1 MISTSHRKTNVSV
14 GYANAVGVLFLI
26 IIAVIVTAAFIGI
39 WGIERLAAGFDV
51 LANTNPLILLAGLFI
66 SIAVHELLHGV
77 GFVMGGMRW
86 RDVKFGVFWQAL
98 TPYATSPV
106 PMRVHTYRVATSL
119 PGLVLGLLPTVTG
132 VVTGHGAVTLYGA
145 FMLAAAG
152 GDAIVLWVTRHL
164 AKDVLVRDCHHAVG
178 CEVIESEA

>member
-1 MISTSHRKTNVSV
+1 MTSDRKTNVSV
-14 GYANAVGVLFLI
+14 GYANAVGVVLLI
-26 IIAVIVTAAFIGI
+26 VIAALVAAVFIAI
-39 WGIERLAAGFDV
+39 WGLDRLAAGFGT
-51 LANTNPLILLAGLFI
+51 LADTNPFVLLGGLFI

-77 GFVMGGMRW
+77 GFVMGGLSW
-86 RDVKFGVFWQAL
+86 RDVKFGVFWEAL

-119 PGLVLGLLPTVTG
+119 PGVVLGLVPAIIGVATG
-132 VVTGHGAVTLYGA
+132 NGAVTVYGA

-164 AKDVLVRDCHHAVG
+164 AKDVLVRDCKGAVG
-178 CEVIESEA
+178 CDVIEPES